1 MFTSILIVIFSLAL
15 FGYWF
20 RYCCILLLRNS
31 EEQLGASRGPIDS
44 RFGVA
49 SVIESLRR
57 TPEELGGREELDP
70 LHRALHHDYQVFTYL
85 VQHAAGLELGS
96 LEDRLLILDYNLMQ
110 LWYRV
115 TKTVAPQQARQA
127 LTQMASILGVLV
139 RKMGEQAGLT
149 VEA

>member
-1 MFTSILIVIFSLAL
+1 MFVSILIISFSFAL

-31 EEQLGASRGPIDS
+31 REPLAALPAPVAS

-49 SVIESLRR
+49 GVIEKLRS
-57 TPEELGGREELDP
+57 TQEELDP
-70 LHRALHHDYQVFTYL
+70 LHSALDRDYQVFTYL
-85 VQHAAGLELGS
+85 VEHAAGLELGS
-96 LEDRLLILDYNLMQ
+96 LEDRLLILDYKLME

-115 TKTVAPQQARQA
+115 TRTAAPQQARKA
-127 LTQMASILGVLV
+127 LTEMAAVLDVLV
-139 RKMGEQAGLT
+139 RKIGEHGGIG

>member
-1 MFTSILIVIFSLAL
+1 MFASILIVCFSLAL

-31 EEQLGASRGPIDS
+31 QEQSGAAPAPMDS

-49 SVIESLRR
+49 AVIERLRS
-57 TPEELGGREELDP
+57 TQEELDP
-70 LHRALHHDYQVFTYL
+70 LHRALDRDYQVFTYL

-96 LEDRLLILDYNLMQ
+96 LEDRLLILDYKLMQ

-115 TKTVAPQQARQA
+115 TRTAAPQQARQA
-127 LTQMASILGVLV
+127 LTQMASILDVLV
-139 RKMGEQAGLT
+139 RKMGEQAGFR

>member
-1 MFTSILIVIFSLAL
+1 MVASILIVTLSLAL

-20 RYCCILLLRNS
+20 RYCCMLLLRNWQ
-31 EEQLGASRGPIDS
+31 EQSGALPAAMDD

-49 SVIESLRR
+49 GVIERLRS
-57 TPEELGGREELDP
+57 TQEELDP
-70 LHRALHHDYQVFTYL
+70 LHRALDRDYQVFSYL

-96 LEDRLLILDYNLMQ
+96 LEDRLLILDYRLMQ

-115 TKTVAPQQARQA
+115 TKTAAPQQARQA
-127 LTQMASILGVLV
+127 LTHMASILGVLV
-139 RKMGEQAGLT
+139 QKMGEHAGVR